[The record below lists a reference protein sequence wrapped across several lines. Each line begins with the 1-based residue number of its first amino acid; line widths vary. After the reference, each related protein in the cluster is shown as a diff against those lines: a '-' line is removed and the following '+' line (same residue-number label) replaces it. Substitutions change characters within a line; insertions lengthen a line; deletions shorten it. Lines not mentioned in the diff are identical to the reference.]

1 MTNPILF
8 SLGKP
13 SKKPDIKGKI
23 GNEIIK
29 EKEYTKYLGL
39 LIDNKLSWEHHI
51 KYLNIKIIKG
61 LGVIS
66 RIRQFVSKNTIRM
79 LYFAFAQQ
87 HIDYGL
93 LLWGNANKSLTK
105 IITKNLKIIRK
116 ILFKKYNH
124 PTKALF
130 KELNI
135 LPFENQKSF
144 LMLQFMWKITFDQME
159 ENIKSLF
166 KQRERTFG
174 ENDVKF
180 HIPNV
185 NLDRTKNSIIF

>member
-1 MTNPILF
+1 
-8 SLGKP
+8 
-13 SKKPDIKGKI
+13 
-23 GNEIIK
+23 
-29 EKEYTKYLGL
+29 
-39 LIDNKLSWEHHI
+39 
-51 KYLNIKIIKG
+51 
-61 LGVIS
+61 
-66 RIRQFVSKNTIRM
+66 M
-79 LYFAFAQQ
+79 LYFAFVQP

-105 IITKNLKIIRK
+105 IITKNLNKIIRK
-116 ILFKKYNH
+116 MLFKKYNH
-124 PTKALF
+124 PTKPLF

-185 NLDRTKNSIIF
+185 NLDRTKNSIIFQGPKLWNTLNSSIKNKKNITSFKRALKKLFFW